1 MPAADLSGE
10 FKLMVVL
17 AVSLVVVTLAVA
29 GLNRTYE
36 SQPRTFMYRRGM
48 LIEAISGV
56 ISALGAFAACAY
68 LLLTRTEPI
77 IGSGVVG
84 LIGLIGLFRA
94 QYALIQHGKR
104 ESWVKVLQDEHLLG
118 RMALTGIA
126 VIAIV
131 IAAAT
136 VTTMMLAE

>member
-29 GLNRTYE
+29 GLNRSYE